1 MAMEQ
6 GGSGT
11 EAAAQRNA
19 RLQAAFNAAQ
29 AAKTTTAP
37 KAPTVSYPATSYVA
51 PKAPAAPTA
60 PKTAAPTYN
69 VQAIQSTQAP
79 AVPALSQTAQ
89 SQLTQTAQELGLNT
103 FGQPS
108 YPATSYMAPA
118 PPAQQ
123 STWQRAA
130 DYTFTEQGSTKT
142 YEDQLIADSA
152 RLTGQAIFNY
162 GQIPNVIST
171 TVANQLPYT
180 YYGYS
185 SADQFLKDLGYYEQ
199 SPGQWIQGEAG
210 VGTTAGGGLSGTSS
224 YRYATSGGGYTGRY
238 AGASTGLMNWRIG
251 F

>member
-6 GGSGT
+6 GGSGAET
-11 EAAAQRNA
+11 AAQRNA
-19 RLQAAFNAAQ
+19 RLQAAFNKASTSTKTT
-29 AAKTTTAP
+29 AKT
-37 KAPTVSYPATSYVA
+37 YVA
-51 PKAPAAPTA
+51 ASAYK
-60 PKTAAPTYN
+60 
-69 VQAIQSTQAP
+69 AP
-79 AVPALSQTAQ
+79 AVPKSTVPPPLSQEALTRQRQTAQ
-89 SQLTQTAQELGLNT
+89 DLGLNT
-103 FGQPS
+103 YGAPTTG
-108 YPATSYMAPA
+108 ATPGEQAAAQGGRTPTTITPYSD
-118 PPAQQ
+118 PAQQ

-130 DYTFTEQGSTKT
+130 DYTFTKQGSTKT

-162 GQIPNVIST
+162 GKIPNVIST
-171 TVANQLPYT
+171 AVANQLPYT

-210 VGTTAGGGLSGTSS
+210 AGTTTGGGSSGTSS

-238 AGASTGLMNWRIG
+238 TGSYYGLMNWRIG